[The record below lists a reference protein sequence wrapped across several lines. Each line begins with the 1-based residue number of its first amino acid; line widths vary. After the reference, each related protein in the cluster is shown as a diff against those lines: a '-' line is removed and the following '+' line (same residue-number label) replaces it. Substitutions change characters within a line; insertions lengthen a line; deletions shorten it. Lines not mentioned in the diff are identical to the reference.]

1 MTTPTSDTK
10 NTALA
15 SMPDDHSSV
24 AEYLRKH
31 REFFVEHP
39 ELLNDL
45 VIPHPTGKAVSLVEK
60 QVELLRAE
68 NRELKA
74 RFREL
79 VRIARENEEL
89 ARRLHRL
96 TLKLVETESLDQA
109 LAVLYQ
115 DLRADFSA
123 DRVLVQLFAEAV
135 AGVKRAEFIGRGAPQ
150 RQVFI
155 DALIERRPQCGRL
168 QKHQY
173 KAVFDAGSQAGA
185 ADADGSAAVLPLS
198 GKTWDGVLV
207 IASHDARRYHPEMGI
222 DLLAHV
228 GDVVSLILQPWI
240 APYVAPPAPGG

>member
-1 MTTPTSDTK
+1 MTTSTSD
-10 NTALA
+10 
-15 SMPDDHSSV
+15 PDDATPAPPDMHSSV

-39 ELLNDL
+39 ELLSDL
-45 VIPHPTGKAVSLVEK
+45 KIPHPTGPAVSLVEK
-60 QVELLRAE
+60 QVELLREE

-79 VRIARENEEL
+79 VGIARDNEEL

-96 TLKLVETESLDQA
+96 TLKLVEAESLDRA

-115 DLRADFSA
+115 DLRADFAA
-123 DRVLVQLFAEAV
+123 DRVLLQLFASAV
-135 AGVKRAEFIGRGAPQ
+135 PGVARAEFIGRGAPQ
-150 RQVFI
+150 RQAFI

-173 KAVFDAGSQAGA
+173 KLVFDTDAAEAG
-185 ADADGSAAVLPLS
+185 GSAVVLPLS
-198 GKTWDGVLV
+198 GRIWDGVLV
-207 IASHDARRYHPEMGI
+207 IASQDARRYHPEMGI

-240 APYVAPPAPGG
+240 APCIAPSGG

>member
-1 MTTPTSDTK
+1 MTTSSSDTE
-10 NTALA
+10 TTLPA
-15 SMPDDHSSV
+15 PETHSSV

-31 REFFVEHP
+31 RDFFVEHP
-39 ELLNDL
+39 ELLSDL
-45 VIPHPTGKAVSLVEK
+45 MIPHPTGPAVSLVEK
-60 QVELLRAE
+60 QVELLRDE

-79 VRIARENEEL
+79 VGIARDNEEL

-96 TLKLVETESLDQA
+96 TLKLVEAESIDQA
-109 LAVLYQ
+109 LDVLYR
-115 DLRADFSA
+115 DLRADFAA
-123 DRVLVQLFAEAV
+123 DRVLVQLFASAISGV
-135 AGVKRAEFIGRGAPQ
+135 ARAEFVGRGAPQ
-150 RQVFI
+150 RQAFI

-173 KAVFDAGSQAGA
+173 KIVFDADTAEA
-185 ADADGSAAVLPLS
+185 KGSAAVLPLS

-207 IASHDARRYHPEMGI
+207 IASHDTRRYHPEMGI

-240 APYVAPPAPGG
+240 ASYASPPAPGD